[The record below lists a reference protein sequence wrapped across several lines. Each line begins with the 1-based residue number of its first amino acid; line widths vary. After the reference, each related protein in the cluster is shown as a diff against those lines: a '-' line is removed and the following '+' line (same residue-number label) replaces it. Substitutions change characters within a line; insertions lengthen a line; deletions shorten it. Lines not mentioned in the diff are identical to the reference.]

1 MAAGE
6 HFARIEIASRAQ
18 LRDWL
23 IAHHG
28 QAESVWLVT
37 WKKSSGDRHVP
48 YGDIV
53 DEVLCFGW
61 IDSLPRK
68 LDENRSMLLISPRK
82 RGSAWSV
89 VNKAKVE
96 RLAAADLIHPAG
108 QAVID
113 AAVADGSWTRLDAVD
128 ALLVPPDLEAA
139 LAARPGAA
147 ENFARFPPS
156 TRRGILEWIIQ
167 AKRPETRNKR
177 ITETADL
184 AQRNIRANHFRQ
196 PKP

>member
-6 HFARIEIASRAQ
+6 HFARIEIVSRAQ

-37 WKKSSGDRHVP
+37 WKKASGDRHVP

-68 LDENRSMLLISPRK
+68 LDEDRSMLLISPRK
-82 RGSAWSV
+82 RGSAWSA

-96 RLAAADLIHPAG
+96 RLSAAGLIHPAG

-113 AAVADGSWTRLDAVD
+113 AARADGSWTRLDAVD

-139 LAARPGAA
+139 LAARPDAA

-184 AQRNIRANHFRQ
+184 AQRNIRANQFRQ

>member
-1 MAAGE
+1 MASGDR
-6 HFARIEIASRAQ
+6 FARIEIESRAQ
-18 LRDWL
+18 LRAWL
-23 IAHHG
+23 TANHG
-28 QAESVWLVT
+28 QADSVWLVI
-37 WKKSSGDRHVP
+37 WKKASGDRHVP

-68 LDENRSMLLISPRK
+68 LDAERSMLLISPRK
-82 RGSAWSV
+82 RGSAWSA

-113 AAVADGSWTRLDAVD
+113 AAMADGSWTRLDAVD

-156 TRRGILEWIIQ
+156 ARRGILEWIVQ
-167 AKRPETRNKR
+167 AKRPETRDKR
-177 ITETADL
+177 VTETADL
-184 AQRNIRANHFRQ
+184 ARRNIRANQFRQ
-196 PKP
+196 PKS